1 MSRPA
6 RDPQSRLCMCGT
18 TPRQSYRWRRSLAW
32 CSGAGS
38 STPRRARYATPCSP
52 SSTSA
57 PCAPSLTRGYALAP
71 SPLPRLLCRTLRLGS
86 LSRWRCYSREQV
98 WIGREAFVST
108 PLPAACLKCRL
119 GPGRADRP
127 RAAPPYKY
135 MPSAGHY
142 IHTLH
147 VVCMY
152 KERGL
157 NFGGEPVGRGSPN
170 RGVASTCH
178 VCQCSIRPGK
188 TNLERRSPR
197 QCRRLVSWRGARE
210 GRAGEA
216 IVTREREG
224 LAHQR
229 EGGRG
234 SEREAS
240 QSSSSR

>member
-86 LSRWRCYSREQV
+86 LSRWPCYSREQV

-127 RAAPPYKY
+127 RAAPPY

-152 KERGL
+152 KEREL
-157 NFGGEPVGRGSPN
+157 NFGGESRSAVDGQIVELRTCVSRIPN
-170 RGVASTCH
+170 PT
-178 VCQCSIRPGK
+178 GK
-188 TNLERRSPR
+188 NESRTEEP
-197 QCRRLVSWRGARE
+197 QAVPQTRLVE
-210 GRAGEA
+210 G
-216 IVTREREG
+216 
-224 LAHQR
+224 
-229 EGGRG
+229 
-234 SEREAS
+234 S
-240 QSSSSR
+240 